1 MASRERTSGG
11 RKDRGTEWS
20 PERDGKKC
28 ILRGMEQWAER
39 NEWREEID

>member
-20 PERDGKKC
+20 PERDGKNVYYAGWDNGRKEMN
-28 ILRGMEQWAER
+28 GEKK
-39 NEWREEID
+39 